1 MRPAGGGRSRRGHRP
16 GESPCAVART
26 RRPAAQRG
34 DPRRGSRQRHAERV
48 STRPGSDAMTTTP
61 PRTVARN
68 ASADYLRS
76 RWDDAVA
83 AALDPVARLIYRSN
97 LLGADA
103 RITNTGGGNTSS
115 KIAATDPLTGE
126 TVLVLW
132 VKGSGGDLRTAT
144 RANFASLYL
153 DQVLSLR
160 DMYTRFLERG
170 PKTPAEDG
178 MVGMYPHT
186 TFDRNPT
193 PASIDTPLHAFI
205 PHAHVDHLHPVAVM
219 AIATAARGPALT
231 REVYGD
237 DVIWTDWQRPG
248 FDLGLKLERLCREHA
263 NAQGVI
269 LGGHGL
275 ISWAD
280 DDRECYER
288 TLTLIRR
295 AQDFLNARD
304 DGKPAFGGPCA
315 QPLPEAE
322 RRRVLVEVLPW
333 LRGRVSREATN
344 VPGGALRQIATVEM
358 RDEVLE
364 FVNSRDAQRLA
375 ELGTS
380 CPDHFLRTKI
390 KPLCVDWDPQAEDAG
405 ALKIKLEAGLAQYRR
420 DYAQYYAKHK
430 RADSPAMR
438 RSSPSV
444 ILIPGIGLVAWG
456 QSKSEARVTAEFYG
470 AAIGVMRG
478 AERVSHY
485 TALDRQE
492 AFDIEYWLLE
502 DAKLKRL
509 PAEQPLDRMVAVVVG
524 AGSGIGRALVSE
536 LIDQGAAVAAVDLRA
551 DQAQAVAEE
560 AQQKAG
566 IGIGVAGTGISGAGQ
581 VVGLGADVTDRAAM
595 RRALEDVVLAYG
607 GLDHVVVTAGYYPS
621 PDEHGN
627 VADEEWAKTFA
638 INVMGP
644 FLVAD
649 EAWRVWQAQG
659 AGLEGSLVITTSVN
673 AVVPKAGS
681 FAYDTSKAAANHLV
695 RELAVA
701 FAPLVRV
708 NGVAPATMLEGS
720 SMFPRERVIASLAKY
735 GLPHDAAES
744 TEVLRDRLAAF
755 YAQRTLTGR
764 PITLADQVK
773 AIAAFLTDDFR
784 KTTGQIV
791 NIDGGLAAA
800 FLR

>member
-1 MRPAGGGRSRRGHRP
+1 
-16 GESPCAVART
+16 
-26 RRPAAQRG
+26 
-34 DPRRGSRQRHAERV
+34 
-48 STRPGSDAMTTTP
+48 MTTTP
-61 PRTVARN
+61 PRTVARS

-83 AALDPVARLIYRSN
+83 AGLDPVARLVYRSN

-115 KIAATDPLTGE
+115 KIAATDPLTGK
-126 TVLVLW
+126 TVPVLW

-160 DMYTRFLERG
+160 DRYARFLERG
-170 PKTPAEDG
+170 PKTPAEDA
-178 MVGMYPHT
+178 MVAMYPHT

-193 PASIDTPLHAFI
+193 PASIDTPLHGFI

-219 AIATAARGPALT
+219 AIAAAADGPALT

-237 DVIWTDWQRPG
+237 DVLWTDWQRPG
-248 FDLGLKLERLCREHA
+248 FDLGLKLERICRDHP

-275 ISWAD
+275 ISWAGD
-280 DDRECYER
+280 ERECYER
-288 TLTLIRR
+288 TLELIRR
-295 AQDFLNARD
+295 AQDFLNAHD
-304 DGKPAFGGPCA
+304 HGGPAFGGPRVR
-315 QPLPEAE
+315 PLPEAD
-322 RRRVLVEVLPW
+322 RRRILVEVLPW
-333 LRGRVSREATN
+333 LRGRVSRDATN
-344 VPGGALRQIATVEM
+344 TAPGGVLRQIATVEM
-358 RDEVLE
+358 RDAVLE
-364 FVNSRDAQRLA
+364 FVDSRDAGRLA

-390 KPLCVDWDPQAEDAG
+390 KPLYLDWDPQTEDAA
-405 ALKIKLEAGLAQYRR
+405 ALKSKLEAGLAQYRG
-420 DYAQYYAKHK
+420 DYAQYYARHK

-456 QSKSEARVTAEFYG
+456 KSKSEARVTAEFYC
-470 AAIGVMRG
+470 AAIDVMRG
-478 AERVSHY
+478 AERVSRY
-485 TALDRQE
+485 TALDPQE

-509 PAEQPLDRMVAVVVG
+509 PRERPLDRTVAVVVG
-524 AGSGIGRALVSE
+524 AGSGIGRALARE
-536 LIDQGAAVAAVDLRA
+536 LVGQGAAVAAVDLHS
-551 DQAQAVAEE
+551 QHAEAAAAE
-560 AQQKAG
+560 IQQQVG
-566 IGIGVAGTGISGAGQ
+566 VGIGVAGTGISGAGQ
-581 VVGLGADVTDRAAM
+581 IVPLGADITDRAAV
-595 RRALEDVVLAYG
+595 RRTVEEVVLAYG

-621 PDEHGN
+621 PDEQGN
-627 VADEEWAKTFA
+627 VPDHAWATTFA
-638 INVMGP
+638 VNVMGP

-659 AGLEGSLVITTSVN
+659 AGLDGSLVITTSVN

-681 FAYDTSKAAANHLV
+681 VAYDTSKAAANHLV

-708 NGVAPATMLEGS
+708 NGVAPATVLEGS
-720 SMFPRERVIASLAKY
+720 AMFPRERIIASLAKY

-755 YAQRTLTGR
+755 YAERTLTGR

-773 AIAAFLTDDFR
+773 AIVAFLTDDFS

-791 NIDGGLAAA
+791 NVDGGLAAA